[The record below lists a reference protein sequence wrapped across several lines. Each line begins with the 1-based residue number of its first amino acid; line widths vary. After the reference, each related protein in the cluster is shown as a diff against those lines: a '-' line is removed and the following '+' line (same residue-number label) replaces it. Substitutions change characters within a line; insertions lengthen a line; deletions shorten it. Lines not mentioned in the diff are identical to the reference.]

1 VYPMSEDK
9 TLDAIGPDGV
19 KQIYPTKL
27 GGTEFYLNMKD
38 PYIGGAHTS
47 RRTVQFNISFG
58 KGSKF
63 SFTRHINKTHMTDGL
78 VYFNTIGS
86 PISYASGGSG
96 KSVRLDVY
104 PDGGKW
110 NNKTTYYWQNNP
122 GFLYSPH
129 SIGSGE
135 FTTFIRV
142 HGDLHKH
149 QAYAHKI
156 GGRDEDEIRSL
167 IEMVYPTASHDNI
180 QMNYNYAQFPYV
192 KVTPTHKIQKPPPIC
207 DDGRWTGLKTVHKIA
222 ADKSYS
228 DWETWID
235 NTPFA
240 ATGVANN
247 WVLAA
252 TYHDVGTSA
261 YNHIPLTW
269 QCQKDVCRV
278 DGFENVDFTLISD
291 RSIADIG

>member
-1 VYPMSEDK
+1 MTEDK
-9 TLDAIGPDGV
+9 MLDTLGPDGV
-19 KQIYPTKL
+19 KQMYPTKP

-38 PYIGGAHTS
+38 PYIGGAYTS
-47 RRTVQFNISFG
+47 RRTSQFNISFG
-58 KGSKF
+58 KGSQF
-63 SFTRHINKTHMTDGL
+63 SFTRHVDKTQIADGL
-78 VYFNTIGS
+78 VYFNTTGS
-86 PISYASGGSG
+86 PIPLMVANGTT
-96 KSVRLDVY
+96 
-104 PDGGKW
+104 
-110 NNKTTYYWQNNP
+110 TTYYWQNNP

-167 IEMVYPTASHDNI
+167 IEMAYPTASHDNI

-192 KVTPTHKIQKPPPIC
+192 HVVPTYKIPNPPPLC
-207 DDGRWTGLKTVHKIA
+207 DDGRWIGLKTVHQIA

-228 DWETWID
+228 DWEMWID
-235 NTPFA
+235 NTPFT

-252 TYHDVGTSA
+252 TYHDIGTSDMA
-261 YNHIPLTW
+261 VSKRRLSSRRI
-269 QCQKDVCRV
+269 
-278 DGFENVDFTLISD
+278 
-291 RSIADIG
+291 